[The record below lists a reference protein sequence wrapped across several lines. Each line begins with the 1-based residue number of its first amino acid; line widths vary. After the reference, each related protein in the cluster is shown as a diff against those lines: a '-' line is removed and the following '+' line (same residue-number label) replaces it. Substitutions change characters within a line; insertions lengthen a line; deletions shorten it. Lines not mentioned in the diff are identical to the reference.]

1 MKMKNNKTETYGG
14 IMNKISIFA
23 FALILM
29 MCASCSDDD
38 GGETPDV
45 GDTGPADVVEDV
57 VEGSGDPPGDD
68 VVEDDVVE
76 DTGVLLD
83 GEDLPAEGSGEGS
96 GTPEP
101 QE

>member
-1 MKMKNNKTETYGG
+1 
-14 IMNKISIFA
+14 MNKISIFA

-45 GDTGPADVVEDV
+45 GDATPADVVEDV
-57 VEGSGDPPGDD
+57 VEGSGDLPGDD
-68 VVEDDVVE
+68 VVEDVVE

-83 GEDLPAEGSGEGS
+83 GDDLPAEGSGEGS
-96 GTPEP
+96 GDPEP
-101 QE
+101 QD

>member
-1 MKMKNNKTETYGG
+1 
-14 IMNKISIFA
+14 MNKISIFA

-29 MCASCSDDD
+29 MCASCSDDG

-45 GDTGPADVVEDV
+45 GDTSPADVVEDV
-57 VEGSGDPPGDD
+57 VEGSGDLLGGD
-68 VVEDDVVE
+68 
-76 DTGVLLD
+76 
-83 GEDLPAEGSGEGS
+83 DLPAEGSGEGS

>member
-1 MKMKNNKTETYGG
+1 
-14 IMNKISIFA
+14 MNKISIFA

-38 GGETPDV
+38 GGETPQV
-45 GDTGPADVVEDV
+45 GDTNPADVVE
-57 VEGSGDPPGDD
+57 D

-96 GTPEP
+96 GDPEP